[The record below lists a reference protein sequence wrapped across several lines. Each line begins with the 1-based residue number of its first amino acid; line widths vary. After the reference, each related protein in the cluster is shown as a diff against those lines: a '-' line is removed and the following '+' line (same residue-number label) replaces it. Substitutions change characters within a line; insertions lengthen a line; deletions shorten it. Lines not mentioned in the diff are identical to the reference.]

1 MWRLLLVLNARLAHQ
16 RVRALLSVIGIA
28 LGVALGF
35 GVHLMNR
42 AAVEELAAAVRAL
55 SGDADLEVRGGR
67 SGFDESLYV
76 EIARLPGVAVASP
89 GLELQAGIAGH
100 GGPTTERAAPAAPP
114 SIRVLGLD
122 ALRSAQL
129 QPALFAA
136 DPALRYA
143 LLEPDTVLLS
153 AGAAQAL
160 GLGKDDRLALVVG
173 LERIELRV
181 AGVLA
186 ASALR
191 GIAALTDVA

>member
-76 EIARLPGVAVASP
+76 EIARLPADTQLCRAV
-89 GLELQAGIAGH
+89 
-100 GGPTTERAAPAAPP
+100 
-114 SIRVLGLD
+114 
-122 ALRSAQL
+122 
-129 QPALFAA
+129 
-136 DPALRYA
+136 
-143 LLEPDTVLLS
+143 
-153 AGAAQAL
+153 
-160 GLGKDDRLALVVG
+160 
-173 LERIELRV
+173 
-181 AGVLA
+181 
-186 ASALR
+186 
-191 GIAALTDVA
+191 